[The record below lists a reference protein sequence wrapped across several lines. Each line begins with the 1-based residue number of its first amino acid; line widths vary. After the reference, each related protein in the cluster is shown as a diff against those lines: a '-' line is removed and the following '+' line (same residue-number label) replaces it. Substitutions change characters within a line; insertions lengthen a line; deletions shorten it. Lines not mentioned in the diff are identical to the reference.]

1 MCKLTGTLKWVIY
14 IKNLIRFFQDSSLFN
29 IMVLAM
35 QGLNN
40 KHFKVEGFIFIE
52 SPCIILGPFP

>member
-1 MCKLTGTLKWVIY
+1 MCKLTGTLKWIIY
-14 IKNLIRFFQDSSLFN
+14 IKNLIRFFQDSSLSN

-35 QGLNN
+35 QGHN